1 MNDFPNFWISEE
13 KLALKLGVTTKWIR
27 QICKE
32 SKNQNKESE
41 FYLKYNFLESV
52 MLFVNYS
59 KNSKKDYALE
69 NKKMDTKL
77 KEYKLKIMADEYV
90 DKKKIIAEFE
100 DMLAYLK
107 NTILQIPSALA
118 RELEGKDQKQIEE
131 ILIRAIEKT
140 LSTEDDEDEK

>member
-32 SKNQNKESE
+32 SKNQNKESK
-41 FYLKYNFLESV
+41 FYSKYNFLEAV

-59 KNSKKDYALE
+59 KSSKKDYALE
-69 NKKMDTKL
+69 NKIMDTKL

-107 NTILQIPSALA
+107 NTILQLPSTLA
-118 RELEGKDQKQIEE
+118 EQLEGKTRDQIEE
-131 ILIRAIEKT
+131 TLRTAIEKA
-140 LSTEDDEDEK
+140 LFAGEEDEE

>member
-32 SKNQNKESE
+32 SKNQNKESK
-41 FYLKYNFLESV
+41 FYSKYNFLEAV

-107 NTILQIPSALA
+107 NTVLQLPSTLA
-118 RELEGKDQKQIEE
+118 EQLEGKTREQIEE
-131 ILIRAIEKT
+131 TLRTAIEKA
-140 LSTEDDEDEK
+140 LFAGEEDEE

>member
-13 KLALKLGVTTKWIR
+13 KLAVKLGVTTKWIR

-32 SKNQNKESE
+32 SKNQNKESK
-41 FYLKYNFLESV
+41 FYSKYNFLEAV

-59 KNSKKDYALE
+59 KSSKKDYALE

-107 NTILQIPSALA
+107 NTVLQLPSTLA
-118 RELEGKDQKQIEE
+118 EQLEGKTREQIEE
-131 ILIRAIEKT
+131 TLRTAIEKA
-140 LSTEDDEDEK
+140 LFAGEEDEE

>member
-32 SKNQNKESE
+32 SKNQNKESK
-41 FYLKYNFLESV
+41 FYSKYNFLEAV

-59 KNSKKDYALE
+59 KSSKKDYALE

-107 NTILQIPSALA
+107 NTVLQLPSTLA
-118 RELEGKDQKQIEE
+118 EQLEGKTREQIEE
-131 ILIRAIEKT
+131 TLRTAIEKA
-140 LSTEDDEDEK
+140 LFAGEEDEE